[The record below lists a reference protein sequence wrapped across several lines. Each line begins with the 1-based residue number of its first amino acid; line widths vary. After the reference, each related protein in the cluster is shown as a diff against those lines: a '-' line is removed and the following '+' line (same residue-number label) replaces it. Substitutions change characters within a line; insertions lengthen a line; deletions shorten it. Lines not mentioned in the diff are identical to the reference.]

1 MQSVTSN
8 AVAEVSNNTIK
19 IQSFTENINI
29 QPNDDTN
36 VHFNLSSVSGY
47 TPIFITTIHPS
58 VNNNNAVTVQGFWIE
73 NDTATISIGN
83 RGSIVLSGSLTIKI
97 GYIKNIFI

>member
-8 AVAEVSNNTIK
+8 AVATAIDDTIK
-19 IQSFTENINI
+19 IQSITQNINI

-36 VHFNLSSVSGY
+36 VSFSLSSVSGY
-47 TPIFITTIHPS
+47 TPIFITSIHPS
-58 VNNNNAVTVQGFWIE
+58 VNNNNAITVQGFWLE

-83 RGSIVLSGSLTIKI
+83 RGSIILSGSLTIKI

>member
-8 AVAEVSNNTIK
+8 AVAGAINDTIK
-19 IQSFTENINI
+19 IQSFTRNINI

-36 VHFNLSSVSGY
+36 VSFNLSSISGY
-47 TPIFITTIHPS
+47 TPIFITSIQPS
-58 VNNNNAVTVQGFWIE
+58 VNNNNASTVQGFWIE
-73 NDTATISIGN
+73 NDTAIISTGN
-83 RGSIVLSGSLTIKI
+83 RGSIVLSGSLTIKV